1 MNTPSPLQPL
11 GRLSQPGSGKP
22 GFNLAVITI
31 VALHV
36 VFFGG
41 LLLQGCRPQARD
53 DQPPLLAP
61 ATNVTNFPE
70 SLAGLGQPYPDAT
83 TNLAALAANTPDAL
97 SFTSSPPAA
106 PSVPTN
112 LWTAPPADTS
122 QPDRW
127 ALPDQPAAVEP
138 PPVAPRLTEYKV
150 VKGDNPSRIAQKHGI
165 TLAQLRE
172 ANPDMRDR
180 DLQPNHTLLIPPAAP
195 KATSPLADAGA
206 AAPAGKTYRVKPGD
220 NLTKIAQAHGT
231 TVKAL
236 RSLNQLK
243 SDRIVA
249 NQTLQIPASSPT
261 AAPTPPR

>member
-11 GRLSQPGSGKP
+11 GRLPQPGSGKP

-70 SLAGLGQPYPDAT
+70 SRAGLGQPYPDAT
-83 TNLAALAANTPDAL
+83 TNLAALAADTPGAL
-97 SFTSSPPAA
+97 SFTSTPPVA

-112 LWTAPPADTS
+112 LWTPPPVEPS
-122 QPDRW
+122 LPDRW
-127 ALPDQPAAVEP
+127 AMPDQPVVTDP
-138 PPVAPRLTEYKV
+138 PPIAPRLTEYKV
-150 VKGDNPSRIAQKHGI
+150 VRGDNPSRIAQKHGI

-180 DLQPNHTLLIPPAAP
+180 DLQVNQTILIPPPAP
-195 KATSPLADAGA
+195 KAATPPAAAGPG
-206 AAPAGKTYRVKPGD
+206 APAGKTYRVKPGD
-220 NLTKIAQAHGT
+220 NLTKIADAHGT

-243 SDRIVA
+243 SDRIVV
-249 NQTLQIPASSPT
+249 NQTLQIPTSPT
-261 AAPTPPR
+261 NAAPTPPR